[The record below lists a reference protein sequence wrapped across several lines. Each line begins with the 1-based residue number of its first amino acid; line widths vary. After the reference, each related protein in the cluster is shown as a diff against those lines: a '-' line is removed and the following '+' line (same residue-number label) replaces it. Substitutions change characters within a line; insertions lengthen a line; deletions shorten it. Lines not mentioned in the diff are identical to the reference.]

1 MLNISIPHQESYL
14 LFNSYEFIFAF
25 LPITFFIY
33 FYLNHKRL
41 TIASKGFLVFS
52 SLFFYSW
59 WNIYYLPIILSS
71 MLFNILLATHSINKM
86 GGGIISIPKR
96 HF

>member
-1 MLNISIPHQESYL
+1 M
-14 LFNSYEFIFAF
+14 LFNSYEFIFVF

-41 TIASKGFLVFS
+41 TEASKGFLVCS

-59 WNIYYLPIILSS
+59 WNISYLPIILAS
-71 MLFNILLATHSINKM
+71 MVFNYVTGRSLNKAL
-86 GGGIISIPKR
+86 
-96 HF
+96 